1 MNKGWARFA
10 HRFSEYYR
18 NAELWNPPR
27 IRSRE
32 WMFIPF
38 GGGTPSRHKSFNDIA
53 SLRDHLV
60 NYSPHSVF
68 YSTAYWKKP
77 YEFNMS
83 DKQWLGSDLIF
94 DLDGDHLPG
103 VVDRDFPA
111 MLEVIKE
118 QAWKLWTEFLVD
130 DFGFKEE
137 YAQFTFSGHR
147 GYHIHYRDP
156 ALLHLEGD
164 ARRELVSH
172 IRGEGV
178 DVNNLLTRYDDVN
191 ASGWTSRIRQGVN
204 SAIEKMEAIAGGDVA
219 LLNETY
225 HTLRD
230 MRQRE
235 GHKSGVGKPS
245 IKELALSLQDDS
257 RKNRVLTGRFESLG
271 IKNQKIFLDL
281 LKADSSVV
289 LGSAGETDEVV
300 TIDVKRQIR
309 WPGSLHGKC
318 GLRVCEISPSDLD
331 PDNKQAFDPLSDG
344 VALSRERTYPVEVIV
359 EDARVRFDEDTYE
372 ISAGQQLELHEA
384 AATFLILKGWAR
396 LNTPT
401 APNV

>member
-1 MNKGWARFA
+1 
-10 HRFSEYYR
+10 
-18 NAELWNPPR
+18 
-27 IRSRE
+27 
-32 WMFIPF
+32 
-38 GGGTPSRHKSFNDIA
+38 
-53 SLRDHLV
+53 
-60 NYSPHSVF
+60 
-68 YSTAYWKKP
+68 
-77 YEFNMS
+77 MS

-156 ALLHLEGD
+156 ELLHLEGD

-178 DVNNLLTRYDDVN
+178 DVNNLLTRYDDIN

-257 RKNRVLTGRFESLG
+257 RKHRVLTGRFESLG